1 MTILLRNPSQDP
13 VKLAPMR
20 PSAGVRMW
28 YEKELLKLVNL
39 MNAEIRLHVLAV
51 YVSAPQPVL
60 PQTFPN
66 GELKHVLD
74 NLEATWE
81 HIFDEQADDL
91 AFGAVYRALRHHDL
105 AFAASLRG
113 VGITPPPV
121 AAPAHLEVTMDAK
134 KHWWDSFSIKFDFT
148 DRLKQTIKNQLKDNV
163 DLISSRAIKGGPSIP
178 KKAFADIRKMA
189 RESVERGR
197 DLVGFTKD
205 LEDRFAITRRRAS
218 LIARDQNN
226 KMTAAFH
233 RTRQLDSGILEAEW
247 VHTSASIHPR
257 EEHADF
263 DGQSYP
269 VEEGHDFGD
278 DFGPVL
284 PGEAIN
290 CGCLSSSIIPGYR
303 SA

>member
-1 MTILLRNPSQDP
+1 MIALRNPSP
-13 VKLAPMR
+13 NPIKLAPMR
-20 PSAGVRMW
+20 PSAGVRAW
-28 YEKELLKLVNL
+28 YEKELLKLVDL
-39 MNAEIRLHVLAV
+39 MDAEIRLHVLSV

-60 PQTFPN
+60 PQTFPS

-74 NLEATWE
+74 HLETVWVG
-81 HIFDEQADDL
+81 IFNEQADDI

-105 AFAASLRG
+105 AFAASLMQASI
-113 VGITPPPV
+113 VPPPV
-121 AAPAHLEVTMDAK
+121 EKVAHGEVTMDAK
-134 KHWWDSFSIKFDFT
+134 KHWWDSFSVKFDLT

-163 DLISSRAIKGGPSIP
+163 NLISNRAIKDGPSIP
-178 KKAFADIRKMA
+178 KKAFGDIRKMA
-189 RESVERGR
+189 KESIEKGR

-205 LEDRFAITRRRAS
+205 LEDRFKITRRRAS

-233 RTRQLDSGILEAEW
+233 RTRQLDCGITEAEW
-247 VHTSASIHPR
+247 IHTSASIHPR
-257 EEHADF
+257 EDHADF
-263 DGQSYP
+263 DGESYD
-269 VEEGHDFGD
+269 VATGHDFGD